1 MQKIM
6 IVAAAVWFL
15 AYGSH
20 NVVCETTDSKP
31 SGFDRILERVV
42 QRDES
47 SDAILTV
54 SALDDAPDPTA
65 KLVMT
70 IKPLGKSNN
79 VLVELRDLRDQSVV
93 YESYRFR
100 SSPKLN
106 AEVEKLKKGKSAPR
120 LASTKTKQVVLK
132 VEHLRQGKNLCAP
145 ACASMVLKFYGKQV
159 SQEEV
164 KRLANSVAKNPEF
177 AGTYYIDIVKGLKTT
192 GVEWGHREYKAD
204 AVGFEAGMEDII
216 KSLDEGH
223 PVIVDTKVP
232 PDGHTL
238 VVNGYDPNRKQIS
251 LIDPLVA
258 APGIRVVTYAEFVDL
273 WQSLT
278 VNTRGAIFTQ
288 PPAK

>member
-6 IVAAAVWFL
+6 FVAAVWFL
-15 AYGSH
+15 SYGPHSA
-20 NVVCETTDSKP
+20 VCETVDSKP

-47 SDAILTV
+47 SDAIVTI

-79 VLVELRDLRDQSVV
+79 VQVELRDSRDQSAI

-106 AEVEKLKKGKSAPR
+106 AEAEKLKKEKLTPRSSNAKSKHV
-120 LASTKTKQVVLK
+120 LLK
-132 VEHLRQGKNLCAP
+132 VEHVRQGKNLCAP
-145 ACASMVLKFYGKQV
+145 ASASMVLKYYGKQV
-159 SQEEV
+159 SQDEI

-177 AGTYYIDIVKGLKTT
+177 AGTYYIDIVKSLKTT
-192 GVEWGHREYKAD
+192 GVEWIHREYKAD
-204 AVGFEAGMEDII
+204 SVGFEAGMTDII

-223 PVIVDTKVP
+223 PVIVDTKMP

-251 LIDPLVA
+251 LVDPLIP
-258 APGIRVVTYAEFVDL
+258 APGIRFVTYAEFVDL